1 MKCIVEIDDNGCGM
15 DSETLNKLFEP
26 YYSKKAKGTGLG
38 LTNTENI
45 ILSHKG
51 TIHVESEPG
60 KGTRFII
67 TFDFV

>member
-1 MKCIVEIDDNGCGM
+1 M

-26 YYSKKAKGTGLG
+26 YYSGKPKGTGLG

-51 TIHVESEPG
+51 NINVESEPG
-60 KGTRFII
+60 KGTRFIVS
-67 TFDFV
+67 FNFA